1 MDVFIAVI
9 SFGIA
14 LISFKMENIINLLK
28 VLFSLIIAYY
38 LTNAFYSD
46 FEVVKFHE
54 WTWKIVFSTFKMSQF
69 WIGLILMILIQIFF
83 YWVVP
88 TIIFLKLER
97 NIKPFF
103 INKISTINNYSKN
116 KSLVRMRKM
125 YAFLF
130 KIGLISYTEAKE
142 EIVFLDYSKGI
153 IHLFCIT
160 LQLFIIILVFDL
172 SLLYSILSLLFLLI
186 LFVSIIISPVIL
198 YTSKFIYKLYTDE
211 YHRNNQPIS

>member
-103 INKISTINNYSKN
+103 INKISTINIKTGG
-116 KSLVRMRKM
+116 KD
-125 YAFLF
+125 
-130 KIGLISYTEAKE
+130 KIFIFFQ
-142 EIVFLDYSKGI
+142 IVF
-153 IHLFCIT
+153 
-160 LQLFIIILVFDL
+160 
-172 SLLYSILSLLFLLI
+172 SISG
-186 LFVSIIISPVIL
+186 
-198 YTSKFIYKLYTDE
+198 
-211 YHRNNQPIS
+211 RNFF